1 MLHRSALAVAA
12 TALAVAP
19 LAAEEAHRELGAHEH
34 GHSTLNI
41 AIEGNLIAMELEAP
55 GADIVGFEHVAES
68 AEDKAAVERAEAAL
82 MEPLALFVLPEAAG
96 CAVESA
102 AVEIE
107 GEGEHEEKA
116 HEEEHAE
123 ADHDAHEGEAGHSE
137 FHAAY
142 ALTCADADQIDAI
155 EFAYFATF
163 AGVQE
168 VEVTVITDTGQR
180 RFEVERDEPRVELQG
195 LM

>member
-1 MLHRSALAVAA
+1 
-12 TALAVAP
+12 
-19 LAAEEAHRELGAHEH
+19 
-34 GHSTLNI
+34 
-41 AIEGNLIAMELEAP
+41 MELEAP
-55 GADIVGFEHVAES
+55 GADIMGFEHAAES
-68 AEDKAAVERAEAAL
+68 AEDRAAVERAEAVL

-107 GEGEHEEKA
+107 GEGEPEESSGEG
-116 HEEEHAE
+116 HEEHAE

-142 ALTCADADQIDAI
+142 ALTCADAEQIDAI
-155 EFAYFATF
+155 DFAYFETF
-163 AGVQE
+163 AGAEE

-180 RFEVERDEPRVELQG
+180 RFEVERAEPRVELQG